1 MQNHARIEIRSR
13 NEWDR
18 FDPTSIGA
26 SRTAAKGADHR
37 FQSEP
42 SYRLATWQVR
52 NPFGALDDYFTD
64 VAAWDLIASK
74 LEEGHEVEAVQLR
87 EPPGRT
93 GYVMKIELEAG
104 KPMLYVKLELGSGRI
119 FGRSFHYSER

>member
-1 MQNHARIEIRSR
+1 M
-13 NEWDR
+13 
-18 FDPTSIGA
+18 
-26 SRTAAKGADHR
+26 
-37 FQSEP
+37 
-42 SYRLATWQVR
+42 
-52 NPFGALDDYFTD
+52 
-64 VAAWDLIASK
+64 AAWDLIASK

>member
-1 MQNHARIEIRSR
+1 MNEADPIRHQLALLARRPRARITDFSRSR
-13 NEWDR
+13 
-18 FDPTSIGA
+18 PTDWRPG
-26 SRTAAKGADHR
+26 
-37 FQSEP
+37 
-42 SYRLATWQVR
+42 QVR
-52 NPFGALDDYFTD
+52 NPFGTLDDYFTD
-64 VAAWDLIASK
+64 AAAWELIASK
-74 LEEGHEVEAVQLR
+74 LEEGHEVETVQLR